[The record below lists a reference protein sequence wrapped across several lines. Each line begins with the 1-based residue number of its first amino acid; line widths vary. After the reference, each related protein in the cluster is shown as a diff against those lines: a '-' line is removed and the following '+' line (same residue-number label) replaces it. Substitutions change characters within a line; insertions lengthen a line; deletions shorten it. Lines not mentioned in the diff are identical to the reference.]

1 MHCFLGIVCWM
12 SFHILVPLKY
22 GDLTYTAQFTCLSD
36 NLVLRVPLLIC
47 VYVFSFSFAPDLTL
61 KSYLEQP
68 LYFPWALRD
77 SGKSSGLLSLF
88 DYSYFYANR
97 FFNTRI
103 IYRIWVLSLCE
114 KFQHVCGHYMI
125 WCCRLISSNI
135 HLSNISCRY
144 RHFWPISI
152 GLYIVSK
159 VNFF

>member
-1 MHCFLGIVCWM
+1 M

-22 GDLTYTAQFTCLSD
+22 GDLTNTAQFTCLVSNIYLSD

-47 VYVFSFSFAPDLTL
+47 VYVLSFSFAPDLTL

-68 LYFPWALRD
+68 LYFPWTLRD

-103 IYRIWVLSLCE
+103 IYRI
-114 KFQHVCGHYMI
+114 
-125 WCCRLISSNI
+125 
-135 HLSNISCRY
+135 
-144 RHFWPISI
+144 
-152 GLYIVSK
+152 
-159 VNFF
+159 